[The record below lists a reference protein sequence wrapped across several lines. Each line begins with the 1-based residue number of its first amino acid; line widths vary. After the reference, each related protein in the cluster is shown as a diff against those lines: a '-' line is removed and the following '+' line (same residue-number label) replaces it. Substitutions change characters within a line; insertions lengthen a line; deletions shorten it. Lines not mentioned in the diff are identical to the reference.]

1 MITAI
6 PARVERREEGANRL
20 PISAMIFLVIVAATA
35 AASGMASL
43 TRFHPGAHNW
53 RDFVILTT
61 AAAASQL
68 FVVNTTRNQS
78 MHAALVFLIPAAL
91 FLPPGLIVLMGIA
104 THIPEWL

>member
-43 TRFHPGAHNW
+43 TRFHPGAN
-53 RDFVILTT
+53 
-61 AAAASQL
+61 
-68 FVVNTTRNQS
+68 N
-78 MHAALVFLIPAAL
+78 
-91 FLPPGLIVLMGIA
+91 
-104 THIPEWL
+104 